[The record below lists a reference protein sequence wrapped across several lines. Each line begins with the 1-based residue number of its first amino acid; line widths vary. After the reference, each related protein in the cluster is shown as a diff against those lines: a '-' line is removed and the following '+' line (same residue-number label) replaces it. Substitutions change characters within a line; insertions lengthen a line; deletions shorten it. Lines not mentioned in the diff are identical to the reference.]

1 MQNLDIDDHPVR
13 FSRINLIQSSLAAKW
28 ALVTG
33 ASSGIGYEL
42 SKIFAREGYNLILVS
57 RNEEALQKHATELRT
72 RHDVLA
78 RVIAKDLA
86 APNSPQEIYSQ
97 LQEESIAVNV
107 LVNCAG
113 LGVLGKFSETDLS
126 TELRMIQVNV
136 VALTEL
142 TKLFLKDMVRRRE
155 GRILNVASTAAFQ
168 PGPLMAVYYATKAYV
183 LSFSEAIFEELQ
195 GSGVIVTALCPG
207 PTRTDFQNRAGL
219 AESKLFNPKG
229 LLRPDEPLEVAEL
242 GFEGMIHG
250 EAIVIPGFKNKLLA
264 SVVRILPRKLVRK
277 AAMKVHETAHMPIS
291 S

>member
-1 MQNLDIDDHPVR
+1 I
-13 FSRINLIQSSLAAKW
+13 INRTQSSPAPKW
-28 ALVTG
+28 ALITG

-42 SKIFAREGYNLILVS
+42 SKVFAREGYNLILVS
-57 RNEEALQKHATELRT
+57 RNEEPLQKLATQLRT
-72 RHDVLA
+72 EHEVLA

-97 LQEESIAVNV
+97 LQKESIAVNV

-113 LGVLGKFSETDLS
+113 LGVAGKFSETDLS
-126 TELRMIQVNV
+126 TELRMIQVNI

-168 PGPLMAVYYATKAYV
+168 PGPLMAIYYATKAYV

-195 GSGVIVTALCPG
+195 GSGVTVTALCPG

-219 AESKLFNPKG
+219 SESKLFNAKR
-229 LLRPDEPLEVAEL
+229 LLRTDEPVEVAER
-242 GFEGMIHG
+242 GFVGMMRG
-250 EAIVIPGFKNKLLA
+250 EAIVIPGFRNNLLA
-264 SVVRILPRKLVRK
+264 FAGRFLPRKLVRK
-277 AAMKVHETAHMPIS
+277 AAKKLHETAYPSIS

>member
-1 MQNLDIDDHPVR
+1 MQNLDIDAHQVR
-13 FSRINLIQSSLAAKW
+13 CSTINLTQSSSGTKW

-42 SKIFAREGYNLILVS
+42 SKVFAREGYNLILVS
-57 RNEEALQKHATELRT
+57 RNEEALQKLATELRT
-72 RHDVLA
+72 EHEVLV
-78 RVIAKDLA
+78 RVITKDLA
-86 APNSPQEIYSQ
+86 ASNSPQEIYDQ
-97 LQEESIAVNV
+97 LQKESITVNV

-113 LGVLGKFSETDLS
+113 LGLAGKFSGTDLS
-126 TELRMIQVNV
+126 TELRMIQVNI

-168 PGPLMAVYYATKAYV
+168 PGPLMAIYYATKAYV

-195 GSGVIVTALCPG
+195 DSGVIVTTLCPG

-219 AESKLFNPKG
+219 AESKLFNPKS
-229 LLRPDEPLEVAEL
+229 LLRTDDPLEVAEV

-250 EAIVIPGFKNKLLA
+250 KAIVIPGFRNKLLA
-264 SVVRILPRKLVRK
+264 FAVRILPRKLVRK
-277 AAMKVHETAHMPIS
+277 VAKKLHETAYASIS
-291 S
+291 

>member
-1 MQNLDIDDHPVR
+1 MQNLDIHDHPVK
-13 FSRINLIQSSLAAKW
+13 SQAINVTNSSPATKW

-42 SKIFAREGYNLILVS
+42 SKILAREGYNLILVS
-57 RNEEALQKHATELRT
+57 RNEDALQKLATELRVK
-72 RHDVLA
+72 HDVLA

-86 APNSPQEIYSQ
+86 ASNSPQEIYNQ
-97 LQEESIAVNV
+97 LHESIAVNV

-113 LGVLGKFSETDLS
+113 LGLAGKFSETDLS
-126 TELRMIQVNV
+126 MELRMIQVNI

-168 PGPLMAVYYATKAYV
+168 PGPLMAIYYATKAYV

-219 AESKLFNPKG
+219 AESKLFNAKR
-229 LLRPDEPLEVAEL
+229 LLRTDEPGAVAEL
-242 GFEGMIHG
+242 GFEGMMHG
-250 EAIVIPGFKNKLLA
+250 EAIVIPGFRNKLLA
-264 SVVRILPRKLVRK
+264 SAVRILPRKLVRK
-277 AAMKVHETAHMPIS
+277 TAKKLHETAYAPMS

>member
-1 MQNLDIDDHPVR
+1 MQNLDIDDRPLK
-13 FSRINLIQSSLAAKW
+13 SPTIGMTQSSPATKW
-28 ALVTG
+28 ALITG

-42 SKIFAREGYNLILVS
+42 SKIFARDGYNLILVS
-57 RNEEALQKHATELRT
+57 RNEEALHKLATQLHTE
-72 RHDVLA
+72 HDVLA

-86 APNSPQEIYSQ
+86 APNSPQEIYDQ
-97 LQEESIAVNV
+97 LQKESIVVSV

-113 LGVLGKFSETDLS
+113 LGLAGKFSETDLS
-126 TELRMIQVNV
+126 TELRMIQVNI

-195 GSGVIVTALCPG
+195 GTGVIVTALCPG

-219 AESKLFNPKG
+219 AESKLFNPKS
-229 LLRPDEPLEVAEL
+229 LLRTDEPLQVAEV

-250 EAIVIPGFKNKLLA
+250 KAVVIPSFRNRLLA
-264 SVVRILPRKLVRK
+264 SAVRFLPRKLVRK
-277 AAMKVHETAHMPIS
+277 AVMKLHETAYPSIS

>member
-1 MQNLDIDDHPVR
+1 M
-13 FSRINLIQSSLAAKW
+13 INMTQSIPATKW
-28 ALVTG
+28 ALITG

-42 SKIFAREGYNLILVS
+42 SKVFAREGYNLILVS
-57 RNEEALQKHATELRT
+57 RNEEALQKLATQLRT
-72 RHDVLA
+72 EHEVLA

-86 APNSPQEIYSQ
+86 APNSTQEIYSQ
-97 LQEESIAVNV
+97 LQKESIAVNV

-113 LGVLGKFSETDLS
+113 LGVAGKFSETDLS
-126 TELRMIQVNV
+126 TELRMIQVNI

-219 AESKLFNPKG
+219 GESKLFNPKS
-229 LLRPDEPLEVAEL
+229 LLRTDDPLEVAER
-242 GFEGMIHG
+242 GFEGMVRG
-250 EAIVIPGFKNKLLA
+250 EAIVISGFRNKLLA
-264 SVVRILPRKLVRK
+264 SAVRILPRKLVRK
-277 AAMKVHETAHMPIS
+277 AAKKLHETAYPSIS
-291 S
+291 G

>member
-1 MQNLDIDDHPVR
+1 MT
-13 FSRINLIQSSLAAKW
+13 QSIPATKW
-28 ALVTG
+28 ALITG

-42 SKIFAREGYNLILVS
+42 SKVFAREGYNLILVS
-57 RNEEALQKHATELRT
+57 RNEEALQKLATQLRT
-72 RHDVLA
+72 EHEVLA

-86 APNSPQEIYSQ
+86 APNSTQEIYSQ
-97 LQEESIAVNV
+97 LQKESIAVNV

-113 LGVLGKFSETDLS
+113 LGVAGKFSETDLS
-126 TELRMIQVNV
+126 TELRMIQVNI

-219 AESKLFNPKG
+219 GESKLFNPKS
-229 LLRPDEPLEVAEL
+229 LLRTDDPLEVAER
-242 GFEGMIHG
+242 GFEGMVRG
-250 EAIVIPGFKNKLLA
+250 EAIVISGFRNKLLA
-264 SVVRILPRKLVRK
+264 SAVRILPRKLVRK
-277 AAMKVHETAHMPIS
+277 AAKKLHETAYPSIS
-291 S
+291 G